1 MVKIGV
7 VGLGFMGSTHLQAY
21 EKIGNAELAAVASS
35 DPKKLGG
42 DLSGIGGNLEV
53 QGTKLDFGDAK
64 RYSTAD
70 QLFGDPAVEAVD
82 LCLPTYLHASMAIAA
97 LNAGKHV
104 LVEKPMGLSG
114 EECDS
119 MIAAARSNG
128 KVLMVA
134 QVIRFWPDYVA
145 ARDMV
150 NAGEIGT
157 VRSAAFRR
165 RCSAPAWSEWLRDRE
180 RSGGGAFDLLIHDFD
195 YCVYLFGKPDA
206 VSAAG
211 HEDLEGGVDLV
222 DCRLRY
228 QDGPTVTVDGG
239 WHNRGEYPFSMEFTI
254 VGDDGVLE
262 FHSSSQ
268 RLKLYRADG
277 TQEEPSL
284 PEGDGFQG
292 ELEAFI
298 QACEQGE
305 APRDCRPEDSA
316 LSTRVALAMRTS
328 RERGGEAVA
337 V

>member
-1 MVKIGV
+1 MRIGV

-21 EKIGNAELAAVASS
+21 EKIGAAELAAVASS
-35 DPKKLGG
+35 DPKKLAG

-53 QGTKLDFGDAK
+53 GGAKLDFGDAK
-64 RYSTAD
+64 RYSTPEE
-70 QLFGDPAVEAVD
+70 LFADPAVDAVD
-82 LCLPTYLHASMAIAA
+82 LCLPTYLHASTANVA

-104 LVEKPMGLSG
+104 LVEKPMALSSD
-114 EECDS
+114 ECDG

-134 QVIRFWPDYVA
+134 QVIRFWPDYVV
-145 ARDMV
+145 ARDIV

-165 RCSAPAWSEWLRDRE
+165 RCAAPAWSKWLRDRE

-195 YCVYLFGKPDA
+195 YCVYLFGKPGS

-222 DCRLRY
+222 DCRLQY
-228 QDGPTVTVDGG
+228 ENGPTVTVDGG

-262 FHSSSQ
+262 YHSGSQ
-268 RLKLYRADG
+268 PLKLYRADG
-277 TQEEPSL
+277 TQQEPSL
-284 PEGDGFQG
+284 PRTGGFQG

-298 QACEQGE
+298 EACERGE
-305 APRDCRPEDSA
+305 PPHDCRPEDSA
-316 LSTRVALAMRTS
+316 LSTLVTLAMRTS
-328 RERGGEAVA
+328 RENGGEAVE